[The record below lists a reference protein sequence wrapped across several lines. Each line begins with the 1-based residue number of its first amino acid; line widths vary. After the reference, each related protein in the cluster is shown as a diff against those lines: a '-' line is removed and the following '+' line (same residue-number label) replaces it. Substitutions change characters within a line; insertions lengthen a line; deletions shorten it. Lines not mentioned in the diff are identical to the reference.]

1 MGGRYS
7 AHLSATRKT
16 GPILKPSALISEF
29 VENGF
34 VTMPSS
40 LEAGVHSGLYES
52 TKHLFRSMRDG
63 FNPHNNV
70 LPMLPALWDVLD
82 DPQLQ
87 SALRAIVG
95 DHYLIHPHRHPHI
108 TPPTPNRTA
117 PGMMQH
123 FHKDGHAMKPRPRH
137 REPWWLILF
146 YYPQAVTL
154 NNGPTGV
161 LPCTHVLP
169 ELMRGDPDGIPEI
182 KKQGD
187 DLILDQNFFQR
198 RVSPITCPA
207 GTMAL
212 CHFDVG
218 HGAMLNVSEEYRW
231 AIKFVVMRTERP
243 TIDKPLNIPTDNPV
257 SHHLVSWLGHNAGE
271 ALTYLPIGDWL
282 LAIKG
287 DDSRARVNALYASG
301 VVDDQIS
308 VRDVLMKEVHAY
320 TLDED
325 TIRVL
330 DCADACNGL
339 ALLDDKSP
347 IEQLMNSDHYAVQA
361 NGCFAAGQS
370 GESSF
375 ANRLIPLVNHDH
387 PFVQRHAMSAL
398 GTLAG
403 GDQRDAAMTALADVA
418 HRNEDWDRRLFAVQ
432 ALIRL
437 GRTPDLIDIL
447 KPVARDPNTYVQSFA
462 IEQLCRIDDPAAR
475 EAVLEPLRRQRW
487 MDDPRYHATP
497 GRW

>member
-1 MGGRYS
+1 MGERYS
-7 AHLSATRKT
+7 AHLSATRET

-87 SALRAIVG
+87 SGLRAIVG

-108 TPPTPNRTA
+108 TPPTPDRTA

-198 RVSPITCPA
+198 RVAPITCPA

-218 HGAMLNVSEEYRW
+218 HLSLIHISEP
-231 AIKFVVMRTERP
+231 TRP
-243 TIDKPLNIPTDNPV
+243 
-257 SHHLVSWLGHNAGE
+257 
-271 ALTYLPIGDWL
+271 Y
-282 LAIKG
+282 
-287 DDSRARVNALYASG
+287 
-301 VVDDQIS
+301 
-308 VRDVLMKEVHAY
+308 
-320 TLDED
+320 
-325 TIRVL
+325 
-330 DCADACNGL
+330 
-339 ALLDDKSP
+339 
-347 IEQLMNSDHYAVQA
+347 
-361 NGCFAAGQS
+361 
-370 GESSF
+370 
-375 ANRLIPLVNHDH
+375 
-387 PFVQRHAMSAL
+387 
-398 GTLAG
+398 
-403 GDQRDAAMTALADVA
+403 
-418 HRNEDWDRRLFAVQ
+418 
-432 ALIRL
+432 
-437 GRTPDLIDIL
+437 
-447 KPVARDPNTYVQSFA
+447 
-462 IEQLCRIDDPAAR
+462 
-475 EAVLEPLRRQRW
+475 
-487 MDDPRYHATP
+487 
-497 GRW
+497 